1 MKRVVG
7 GSRTDEEGGGGSRTG
22 EEGGGGFTYR

>member
-1 MKRVVG
+1 MRHSES
-7 GSRTDEEGGGGSRTG
+7 SRTGEEGGGGSRTG